1 MVDEKTLRV
10 TTAFIRADPSP
21 EEIENRIDP
30 ELKEVDL
37 DMMIEE
43 DSHIRLKLRLT
54 AEDLLILEHN
64 IYTVITLLFSSFF
77 TLVFFIFFPNIKKS
91 YLKKCNKLVNRLA
104 RKRLKEHRRV
114 SFAQAYSMSDYIIFL
129 IFIFTK
135 FNFREILGILEML
148 SRSHVTTPKLHY
160 QKLYLIPIEAKLEAL
175 SMSYTP

>member
-64 IYTVITLLFSSFF
+64 IYTVITLLFHSSLFSSFF
-77 TLVFFIFFPNIKKS
+77 TLVFSIFFPNIKKI
-91 YLKKCNKLVNRLA
+91 YHKKCNKLVKRSV
-104 RKRLKEHRRV
+104 RMRLKEHRRV

-129 IFIFTK
+129 
-135 FNFREILGILEML
+135 FNFLLNLILERFWGFWRCCQDYTL
-148 SRSHVTTPKLHY
+148 LHPNSIT
-160 QKLYLIPIEAKLEAL
+160 K
-175 SMSYTP
+175 SYT